1 MNGIIVMIH
10 CCFTYYSNLVVLAF
24 SKIYQSSNS
33 YFFLEFFFFWGYYSC
48 HNLFLEN
55 MII

>member
-33 YFFLEFFFFWGYYSC
+33 YFFLEFFFSGDIILAIIYFWR
-48 HNLFLEN
+48 
-55 MII
+55 I